1 MGVVN
6 GKVDGVAADTIDKRD
21 DEGLGVIER
30 GGVLPY
36 YHQLK
41 AIIADQIAS
50 GRWAPGTRIPSEPEL
65 CKRLDVSRTVVRQA
79 LGELENER
87 VLVRRKGLGTF
98 VAEPKVSGRLIQSLT
113 GFHDDMLSQG
123 HSPRTQ
129 VLETTV
135 VPATDVVAGQL
146 GLAPGTDIVR
156 IERLRSVDTEPIV
169 LVTTWL
175 PYELCAPLLDVD
187 LTDRSLYQEL
197 AKLGLHIQHGKRT
210 LEAVSATTADARL
223 LGVKRGEPLLF
234 LRSVTYLAD
243 GRAIEYYEAKH
254 RGDRTSLEVELVK
267 TPEQGG
273 KRPR

>member
-1 MGVVN
+1 MN
-6 GKVDGVAADTIDKRD
+6 EKVDDVAVDTIDKRD

-41 AIIADQIAS
+41 AIIAGQIAS

-65 CKRLDVSRTVVRQA
+65 CKLLDVSRTVVRQA

-98 VAEPKVSGRLIQSLT
+98 VAEPKVSGRLFQSLT

-123 HSPRTQ
+123 HSPRTR
-129 VLETTV
+129 VIDSAM
-135 VPATDVVAGQL
+135 VPATDLVAGQL
-146 GLAPGTDIVR
+146 DLTPGAKVVR
-156 IERLRSVDTEPIV
+156 IERLRSVDAEPIV

-175 PYELCAPLLDVD
+175 PHELCAPLLEVD

-197 AKLGLHIQHGKRT
+197 AKLDLHIQHGKRT
-210 LEAVSATTADARL
+210 VEAVSASTADSRL

-267 TPEQGG
+267 NPKPGG
-273 KRPR
+273 KRRR